1 MGTSKQRLNGPRTAQ
16 DSREKKKAKKTSG
29 TTGGTKSK
37 VVEPTEHQ
45 IQCGVVDWCAL
56 KGIPIFAIPNGGYR
70 AIVTAMRMQREGVKA
85 GVPDL
90 FIPIVKAPFGGLWI
104 EMKTKKGW
112 VDPKQKFWLDLLSR
126 QYATAVCRSLEDGIE
141 TIKSYLAGDHE
152 NRTS

>member
-1 MGTSKQRLNGPRTAQ
+1 MGTSKQRLSGPKTAR
-16 DSREKKKAKKTSG
+16 DSQEKKKAKKTIV

-37 VVEPTEHQ
+37 AVEPTEHQ
-45 IQCGVVDWCAL
+45 IQCGVVDWCAV

-112 VDPKQKFWLDLLSR
+112 VDHKQKFWLELLSK
-126 QYATAVCRSLEDGIE
+126 QYATAICRSLEDGIE

-152 NRTS
+152 NRGS